1 MTSHAQTPAPNP
13 AMKSLLTPY
22 PQTLKRLQE
31 TQGRRGPLGDT
42 SKPGGGTGQLPATSG
57 SLRFSGRCCAS
68 DGLPWYLLRGLYPA
82 GWPLFSILPSVLEV
96 GLSGSRLK
104 RFYRKEKE
112 KEKLNRY
119 ILLSRFTFGCQN
131 TATSRLPEARL
142 GSILSPSSLPNP
154 LIL

>member
-1 MTSHAQTPAPNP
+1 MFPAKTPAPNP
-13 AMKSLLTPY
+13 AVKSLRTPH

-31 TQGRRGPLGDT
+31 TQGHSGPLGDT
-42 SKPGGGTGQLPATSG
+42 SKPSGGTGQLPATSG
-57 SLRFSGRCCAS
+57 SLRFSERRYAP
-68 DGLPWYLLRGLYPA
+68 DGLPRYLLRGLYPA
-82 GWPLFSILPSVLEV
+82 GWPLFSIPPSVLEV

-104 RFYRKEKE
+104 RFYQKEKE

-119 ILLSRFTFGCQN
+119 NLWSRFTSGCQN
-131 TATSRLPEARL
+131 TPTSRLPEARL

>member
-1 MTSHAQTPAPNP
+1 MTSHAQTPALNP
-13 AMKSLLTPY
+13 AMKSLSTPY

-31 TQGRRGPLGDT
+31 TQGHRGPLGDT

-104 RFYRKEKE
+104 RFYQKEKE
-112 KEKLNRY
+112 KEKLN
-119 ILLSRFTFGCQN
+119 
-131 TATSRLPEARL
+131 
-142 GSILSPSSLPNP
+142 
-154 LIL
+154 